1 MTLKTI
7 ASNFFSGFLD
17 GMLSVFMICPGS
29 RLPDIRSRM
38 NELGIGSFDE
48 PRVTRSPADDLR
60 ALQGDAV
67 RIFSHAEWMR
77 PNLQTAASEKK
88 PKD

>member
-1 MTLKTI
+1 MTLK
-7 ASNFFSGFLD
+7 ASASDFFSGFLD
-17 GMLSVFMICPGS
+17 GMLSAFTICPES
-29 RLPDIRSRM
+29 RRPDIRSRM
-38 NELGIGSFDE
+38 NELGIRSFEE
-48 PRVTRSPADDLR
+48 PRIPSSPADDLR

-67 RIFSHAEWMR
+67 RIFGHAEWMR